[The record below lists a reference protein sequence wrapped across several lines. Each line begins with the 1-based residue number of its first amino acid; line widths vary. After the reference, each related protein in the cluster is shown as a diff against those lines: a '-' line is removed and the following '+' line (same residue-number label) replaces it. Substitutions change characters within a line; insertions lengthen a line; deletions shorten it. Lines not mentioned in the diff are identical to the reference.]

1 MQLLSRPGMYFIGV
15 STSQSSIMK
24 IFPRW
29 MDILGVDAVLI
40 GHDLPLGAP
49 PEAYRAIVDHI
60 RQDPLA
66 QGGLVTAH
74 KIDLLM
80 AARDLFGRLDPYAQ
94 ALDEISSISKQ
105 GSLLVGHAKDP
116 ISSGHAWEA
125 IVPPGFW
132 GRGGEVLCLGG
143 GGAAMAI
150 SAYVATLAEFER
162 PRQFTIVD
170 VSAARLD
177 HAREVLARMQ
187 APSIF
192 EFILNTTA
200 ADNDVLMRELPP
212 SSMVINA
219 TGMGKDRPGSPVTDD
234 ALFPRDSLVWELN
247 YRGALDF
254 LRQAERQAK
263 ARHLKVADGWVYF
276 LHGWTQVIAEVFHL
290 DLTAQQFAQ
299 LDEAASEFR

>member
-80 AARDLFGRLDPYAQ
+80 AARDLFDRLDPYAQ

-105 GSLLVGHAKDP
+105 GSLLFGHAKDP

-177 HAREVLARMQ
+177 HAREVLARMK

-200 ADNDVLMRELPP
+200 GDNDPLIRDLPP

-276 LHGWTQVIAEVFHL
+276 LHGWTQVIAEVFHP